1 MTLEE
6 LKTFIETDLDTI
18 ISNYR
23 RERGMPIDGL
33 MVAHADIEDEIL
45 YVDFREPWYSGSDRC
60 WIDEGGVVE
69 SCVEAVTG
77 FLTTLLLEKHNVRV
91 VKSGWIYLELK
102 V

>member
-6 LKTFIETDLDTI
+6 LKTFIENDLDTI
-18 ISNYR
+18 ITDYR
-23 RERGMPIDGL
+23 RSHDMPIDGL
-33 MVAHADIEDEIL
+33 MVSWTDIEDESL
-45 YVDFREPWYSGSDRC
+45 FVYFKEPWYSGADQR
-60 WIDEGGVVE
+60 WTDEGGVVE

-77 FLTTLLLEKHNVRV
+77 FLTTFLLEKHNVRV